1 MLCALLEAG
10 CASITPAFKACLE
23 RIPTASVKHV
33 LETAFGYMEILL
45 AGVHQPEVKQKCFV
59 CLLRGWSEYLAS
71 TFVENAYA
79 EMNDLLN
86 RVELTVAVW
95 VCGVRGRTSSIAS
108 SPPSRPRCNPFS
120 LLCS

>member
-10 CASITPAFKACLE
+10 CTSIAPAFKACLE
-23 RIPTASVKHV
+23 RIPTASAKHA

-59 CLLRGWSEYLAS
+59 CLLQGWSEYLAS
-71 TFVENAYA
+71 TFVENEYA

-86 RVELTVAVW
+86 RVELTVAVV
-95 VCGVRGRTSSIAS
+95 VCYEA
-108 SPPSRPRCNPFS
+108 
-120 LLCS
+120 

>member
-1 MLCALLEAG
+1 MLEAG
-10 CASITPAFKACLE
+10 CASIAPAFKTCLE
-23 RIPTASVKHV
+23 RIPTANVKHA

-71 TFVENAYA
+71 TFVENEYG

-86 RVELTVAVW
+86 RVELAVAV
-95 VCGVRGRTSSIAS
+95 GVWCEG
-108 SPPSRPRCNPFS
+108 
-120 LLCS
+120 